1 MGTSNDKP
9 SKRSD
14 IEMRFEIF
22 LVALSAVSAKK
33 FTKKKLVYQIAMR
46 EIGTCWMKKCINPKR
61 SNQEPCYSQDCMD
74 CRTDCK
80 VSLTDN
86 QQTWTNI
93 KGVQKTVSNR
103 KFCNLKCK
111 SENRCPKKKDLP
123 KSCKKC
129 KKTCF
134 RAAIENSDAMTQYVS
149 ECNTFCDNICWGPNW
164 KTEGCT
170 DCVTQ
175 NCAGELFKDEGD
187 DLKN

>member
-46 EIGTCWMKKCINPKR
+46 EIGTCWMEKCINPTS

-80 VSLTDN
+80 VSLTDD

-134 RAAIENSDAMTQYVS
+134 D
-149 ECNTFCDNICWGPNW
+149 DICWGPNW

-170 DCVTQ
+170 DCITQ
-175 NCAGELFKDEGD
+175 NCAGELFKDE
-187 DLKN
+187 